1 MQKCTAYL
9 ENTLME
15 RRVMTESRRKTTREW
30 KKESDGNHEKIR
42 NEKTEAIKQ
51 KQTLGLIESA
61 KARTHTHAHTQSH
74 THMHT
79 HNHTHTHGWRC
90 SICLQ

>member
-1 MQKCTAYL
+1 
-9 ENTLME
+9 
-15 RRVMTESRRKTTREW
+15 MTESGRKTTREW
-30 KKESDGNHEKIR
+30 KKKSDGNQEKIQ
-42 NEKTEAIKQ
+42 NEKTKAIKQ

-74 THMHT
+74 THIHT
-79 HNHTHTHGWRC
+79 HTRAHTHTHGWRC